1 MVQYGRG
8 FFVLVKVSV
17 GRIARGFAVLVWVS
31 LFWEFLGGCL
41 GVGWFT
47 RLRDCV
53 FSWFAR
59 EGGSAALPRVKVRM
73 VFEIFPFF
81 FFFFFK
87 FFVLKVTNLFFFG
100 VPLAV

>member
-8 FFVLVKVSV
+8 FRVLVNGSV

-31 LFWEFLGGCL
+31 LFWEFLGGGF

-59 EGGSAALPRVKVRM
+59 
-73 VFEIFPFF
+73 
-81 FFFFFK
+81 
-87 FFVLKVTNLFFFG
+87 
-100 VPLAV
+100 

>member
-1 MVQYGRG
+1 MNCGAVWEGIFCIGKWQCREDCQGVRCTGCG
-8 FFVLVKVSV
+8 FPY
-17 GRIARGFAVLVWVS
+17 
-31 LFWEFLGGCL
+31 WEFLGGGF

-59 EGGSAALPRVKVRM
+59 QGGSAALPRLNSWM

-81 FFFFFK
+81 FFF
-87 FFVLKVTNLFFFG
+87 
-100 VPLAV
+100 

>member
-8 FFVLVKVSV
+8 FSVLVNGSV
-17 GRIARGFAVLVWVS
+17 GRIARGFAVLVVVS
-31 LFWEFLGGCL
+31 RYWEFLGGGF

-59 EGGSAALPRVKVRM
+59 
-73 VFEIFPFF
+73 
-81 FFFFFK
+81 
-87 FFVLKVTNLFFFG
+87 
-100 VPLAV
+100 

>member
-1 MVQYGRG
+1 MVQCRG
-8 FFVLVKVSV
+8 GFVVLVNGSV

-31 LFWEFLGGCL
+31 LFWEFLGGGL

-59 EGGSAALPRVKVRM
+59 
-73 VFEIFPFF
+73 
-81 FFFFFK
+81 
-87 FFVLKVTNLFFFG
+87 
-100 VPLAV
+100 